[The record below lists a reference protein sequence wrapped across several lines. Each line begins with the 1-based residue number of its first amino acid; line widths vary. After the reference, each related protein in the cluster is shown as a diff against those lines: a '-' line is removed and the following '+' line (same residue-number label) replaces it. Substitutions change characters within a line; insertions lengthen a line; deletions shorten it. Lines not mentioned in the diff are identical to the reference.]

1 MHHWICIAAI
11 EMHHF
16 ICITVTVLPF
26 RNAGAS
32 DPAAVPEAELG
43 GRWGHDH
50 KDRLK
55 SPGDIDEEAEANA
68 ERNRGPFLN
77 PTTPKI
83 RITKSDS

>member
-1 MHHWICIAAI
+1 M
-11 EMHHF
+11 
-16 ICITVTVLPF
+16 
-26 RNAGAS
+26 
-32 DPAAVPEAELG
+32 
-43 GRWGHDH
+43 HDH

-83 RITKSDS
+83 RNVKPETRNLTAEATAECNREGGGFAPPHPPAAHSQPQA